1 MSKITSY
8 LVHLS
13 PAYKIVMTLIPIVLL
28 LLQVQALLV
37 LEFDI
42 LPFTLAVI
50 VFADVFSDYFTF
62 GGIYSKDAIVQSFYK
77 ISPRGKNIYLN
88 VFLIHG
94 LRRILLYFGYVLV
107 STILVLLL
115 NKGET
120 LLLMAGGTWTG
131 YLISVLVEVFGV
143 YAYSVVACFICR
155 KLDMVMVSFAIAVWG
170 TTFMMILN
178 LIRMWTPVHVK
189 ITLLI
194 IMIIISLA
202 ATVFLLWYN
211 RKKMEDSY
219 YDEKSFKRNQSGI

>member
-1 MSKITSY
+1 
-8 LVHLS
+8 
-13 PAYKIVMTLIPIVLL
+13 
-28 LLQVQALLV
+28 
-37 LEFDI
+37 
-42 LPFTLAVI
+42 
-50 VFADVFSDYFTF
+50 
-62 GGIYSKDAIVQSFYK
+62 
-77 ISPRGKNIYLN
+77 
-88 VFLIHG
+88 
-94 LRRILLYFGYVLV
+94 
-107 STILVLLL
+107 
-115 NKGET
+115 
-120 LLLMAGGTWTG
+120 MAGGTWTG

-211 RKKMEDSY
+211 RKKMEDCY
-219 YDEKSFKRNQSGI
+219 YDVKSFKRNQSGI